1 MSSLFH
7 LLLEK
12 APYQASPGSRV
23 RAVRPKCWYLSS
35 MICMM
40 VTLPYWTSLCLPGK
54 LWQPMEDGEGV
65 HTPVSSGTFVLFPVA
80 QLLEQTLIKRNE
92 STSNYRVR
100 KEACRNIW
108 ITVRTSHLISLSC
121 PAISMT
127 TSSLELGTAELRTIH
142 HNVCWH
148 GDWGLLLRGPLTTLH
163 SAGWLRP
170 GITSALCHQ
179 WLQEMRWR
187 KD

>member
-1 MSSLFH
+1 MTLPEKNCSDTMSSLFH

-40 VTLPYWTSLCLPGK
+40 VTLLYWTSLCLPGK

-65 HTPVSSGTFVLFPVA
+65 NTPASSGTFVLFPVA

-108 ITVRTSHLISLSC
+108 ITVRTSHLISFSC

-127 TSSLELGTAELRTIH
+127 TSSLELGTAETSTTMY
-142 HNVCWH
+142 VDMGTGDSCW
-148 GDWGLLLRGPLTTLH
+148 GDHWPH
-163 SAGWLRP
+163 STRLAGWDP
-170 GITSALCHQ
+170 
-179 WLQEMRWR
+179 E
-187 KD
+187 

>member
-1 MSSLFH
+1 MAISETVTLQNIMTLPEKNCSDTMSSLFH

-40 VTLPYWTSLCLPGK
+40 VTLLYWTSLCLPGK

-65 HTPVSSGTFVLFPVA
+65 HTPASSGTFVLFPVA

-108 ITVRTSHLISLSC
+108 ITVRTSLTWSPS
-121 PAISMT
+121 PAP
-127 TSSLELGTAELRTIH
+127 
-142 HNVCWH
+142 
-148 GDWGLLLRGPLTTLH
+148 PLVWPH
-163 SAGWLRP
+163 PR
-170 GITSALCHQ
+170 
-179 WLQEMRWR
+179 
-187 KD
+187 

>member
-1 MSSLFH
+1 MTLPEKNCSDTMSSLFY

-40 VTLPYWTSLCLPGK
+40 VTLLYWTSLCLPGK

-65 HTPVSSGTFVLFPVA
+65 NTPASSGTFVLFPVA

-108 ITVRTSHLISLSC
+108 ITVRTSLTWSPSPAPPLVWPHPRWSSALQNWEPSTTMYVDMGTGDSC
-121 PAISMT
+121 
-127 TSSLELGTAELRTIH
+127 
-142 HNVCWH
+142 W
-148 GDWGLLLRGPLTTLH
+148 GDHWPH
-163 SAGWLRP
+163 STRLAGWDP
-170 GITSALCHQ
+170 
-179 WLQEMRWR
+179 E
-187 KD
+187 